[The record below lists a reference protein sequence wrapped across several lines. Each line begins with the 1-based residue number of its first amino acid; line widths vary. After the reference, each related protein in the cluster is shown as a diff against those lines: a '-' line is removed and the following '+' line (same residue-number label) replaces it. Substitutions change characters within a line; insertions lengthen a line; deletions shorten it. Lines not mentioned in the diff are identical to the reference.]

1 MERSRSFS
9 SKDYSKVG
17 NFFCLSTILCILLG
31 VVSEMDELQSK
42 IQKWFRQFQENTLS
56 EVSTQLEATF
66 RHLEKNVH
74 SGASKYPPR
83 RKLSSIYQIVRVKEE
98 NEEKEKE
105 QEIRFNYAIA
115 DKSPVDP
122 ELERQHEESIFS
134 QRRKE
139 ESQKELLLGIH
150 TRYEALDDEK
160 SSFMKSVT
168 HITTIDCFFPN
179 SSSYSHRQFNPHEK
193 DDKRSNEDLQ
203 VEEDST
209 STVNDDLGN
218 NNSDDLQEMLKT
230 IFIQLIQHEQEIQ
243 QLKEENRFL
252 KEELLKRNHTNIEP
266 GGEET
271 TVKLD

>member
-9 SKDYSKVG
+9 CKDYSKVG
-17 NFFCLSTILCILLG
+17 NFFCLSTILCILLC

-56 EVSTQLEATF
+56 EVSTQLETAF
-66 RHLEKNVH
+66 RHLEDNTH
-74 SGASKYPPR
+74 SGASKYPSR

-98 NEEKEKE
+98 NEEKAEEKE

-134 QRRKE
+134 Q
-139 ESQKELLLGIH
+139 SQKELLLGIH

-160 SSFMKSVT
+160 SSFMKSVS

-179 SSSYSHRQFNPHEK
+179 SSSYSHRQSNAHEK
-193 DDKRSNEDLQ
+193 DDQRSNEDLQ

-209 STVNDDLGN
+209 SSGDDDSGN
-218 NNSDDLQEMLKT
+218 NNSDGLQEMLKT

-271 TVKLD
+271 VKLD